1 MEKYGLEKIDFT
13 IAIPT
18 YNGGKRLP
26 KVLDLLLNQVKIEN
40 INWEIIIIDNN
51 SKDETKKVT
60 DDYQRNWN
68 HNFSL
73 RYFQEKQQ
81 GIAFARM
88 RAINEARG
96 EFIAFIDDDNLP
108 SSDWVFQAYTFG
120 KEHPQAGAWSGQIHG
135 DFEVKPPEEFTRIQA
150 FLAIRE
156 HGLKPYLFDADNLRL
171 PPGAALVV
179 RKQAWC
185 ESVPEELVFKGRLSK
200 LMVGGDDT
208 EALLYLHKAGWEI
221 WYNPAMHINHQIP
234 YWRLEKDYLLVLARG
249 CGLCIFQ
256 LRLIN
261 AKNWQ
266 KPIVLVKTILGNLH
280 RILQHLMKYRGQ
292 LDTNLI
298 VLFEINFYLASMI
311 SPFYSL
317 KWKLDR
323 ILGNTTREHP
333 LLEKTPDDWKS
344 RLYRINPPA
353 RVL

>member
-1 MEKYGLEKIDFT
+1 MDIYELKNLDFT
-13 IAIPT
+13 VAIPT
-18 YNGGKRLP
+18 YNGANRLP
-26 KVLDLLLNQVKIEN
+26 KVINLLLKQTGVAKL
-40 INWEIIIIDNN
+40 NWEIIIIDNN
-51 SKDETKKVT
+51 SKDDTNKVSEF
-60 DDYQRNWN
+60 YKQFSNE
-68 HNFSL
+68 NFSL
-73 RYFQEKQQ
+73 RYFLEKRQ

-96 EFIAFIDDDNLP
+96 EFIAFIDDDNFP
-108 SSDWVFQAYTFG
+108 ENDWVLQSYIFG

-135 DFEVKPPEEFTRIQA
+135 DFEVSPPENFTRIQA

-156 HGLKPYLFDADNLRL
+156 HGLQPYLFDADNLRL

-200 LMVGGDDT
+200 LMVSGDDT

-234 YWRLEKDYLLVLARG
+234 HWRLEKDYLLVLARG

-280 RILQHLMKYRGQ
+280 RLLQHIIKYRGQ
-292 LDTNLI
+292 FRSNLI
-298 VLFEINFYLASMI
+298 AVFEINFYWASML
-311 SPFYSL
+311 SPFYSF

-323 ILGNTTREHP
+323 ILENT
-333 LLEKTPDDWKS
+333 KIQND
-344 RLYRINPPA
+344 
-353 RVL
+353 

>member
-1 MEKYGLEKIDFT
+1 MDIYELKNLDFT
-13 IAIPT
+13 VAIPT
-18 YNGGKRLP
+18 YNGANRLP
-26 KVLDLLLNQVKIEN
+26 KVINLLLKQTGVAKL
-40 INWEIIIIDNN
+40 NWEIIIIDNN
-51 SKDETKKVT
+51 SKDDTNKVSEF
-60 DDYQRNWN
+60 YKQFSNQ
-68 HNFSL
+68 NFSF
-73 RYFQEKQQ
+73 RYFLEKRQ

-96 EFIAFIDDDNLP
+96 EFIAFIDDDNFP
-108 SSDWVFQAYTFG
+108 ENDWVLQSYIFG

-135 DFEVKPPEEFTRIQA
+135 DFEVSPPEDFTRIQA

-156 HGLKPYLFDADNLRL
+156 HGLQPYLFDADNLRL

-200 LMVGGDDT
+200 LMVSGDDT

-234 YWRLEKDYLLVLARG
+234 HWRLEKDYLLVLARG

-280 RILQHLMKYRGQ
+280 RLLQHIIK
-292 LDTNLI
+292 
-298 VLFEINFYLASMI
+298 
-311 SPFYSL
+311 
-317 KWKLDR
+317 
-323 ILGNTTREHP
+323 
-333 LLEKTPDDWKS
+333 
-344 RLYRINPPA
+344 
-353 RVL
+353 